1 MMCKE
6 EKILLFAKES
16 GDNEDILIAIKQ
28 ISKLCLIN
36 DIDVD
41 QLPMIDLISLFVKLR
56 AISSSNIINIEYID
70 NEDKDTYDF
79 DVDLDKLE
87 IKDLNELKKIEIDEI
102 NWIELKYPKASLDI
116 KLIDCI
122 KSINGDFEYSDKE
135 LEIFLDELP
144 LNIQEQLNTFS
155 KKQPHLYFKV
165 EYKNKNER
173 NRKIELSSMKDFFEL
188 ALTKRN
194 LSTYYHMIMFL
205 VGKHH
210 WSLRDVEDLI
220 PFERDVYM
228 DLIQSESKKM

>member
-122 KSINGDFEYSDKE
+122 KSINGE
-135 LEIFLDELP
+135 
-144 LNIQEQLNTFS
+144 T
-155 KKQPHLYFKV
+155 
-165 EYKNKNER
+165 
-173 NRKIELSSMKDFFEL
+173 
-188 ALTKRN
+188 A
-194 LSTYYHMIMFL
+194 
-205 VGKHH
+205 
-210 WSLRDVEDLI
+210 
-220 PFERDVYM
+220 
-228 DLIQSESKKM
+228 